1 MVIKCSRCKTETA
14 NYCFDHANENE
25 ISLVS
30 LFFNPENNT
39 LQSVVSLHFTYCQ
52 KNVKHSDKTD
62 KSDGTRVMYVR
73 TKTASLSSKTNCYE
87 VRNCHL
93 KYDVK
98 KRELDYLKWHRKC
111 RRSPVYPSSTG
122 DYVLRSPNVERRSNA
137 IIFLPNTNL
146 NNIRVMSLISVFF
159 MIIIIIIFFFF
170 SRQYV

>member
-14 NYCFDHANENE
+14 NYCFDHANENM

-39 LQSVVSLHFTYCQ
+39 LQSVVSLHFTYYQ

-87 VRNCHL
+87 VRNGHL
-93 KYDVK
+93 K
-98 KRELDYLKWHRKC
+98 
-111 RRSPVYPSSTG
+111 
-122 DYVLRSPNVERRSNA
+122 
-137 IIFLPNTNL
+137 
-146 NNIRVMSLISVFF
+146 
-159 MIIIIIIFFFF
+159 
-170 SRQYV
+170 